1 MKRVLLPLLVLFIFS
16 LNSLVAQN
24 DYEKFIKEMK
34 NQKSEFIKDREAAFK
49 EFKSRYE
56 EAFNEYK
63 RLYEAQAKEDI
74 GFIEMMASDDGR
86 PITKLPSN
94 VSTPKIVSTASA
106 QKKVIQ
112 ENVKRL
118 STMKPE
124 DVLSNFSDGADSL
137 ENMQNA
143 AIVMETLV
151 SSMKGE
157 TPVAAS
163 KDNLCEVVLETPA
176 ERKDIVK
183 LQQAQ
188 YDVQERVVTEEEQPG
203 KQEKQSAEGESSVK
217 DEKPAKKDAAKKD
230 DGKKDSAKKDVGKK
244 DDAKKDAVKKDD
256 GKKDDAKK
264 DAVKK
269 DDGKKDENIKPVSIV
284 PSGKPTSY
292 KRISSPFGTRVH
304 PITKRTHT
312 HKGVDLAA
320 AAMTPI
326 YATADGVVTIARFY
340 GGYGNFV
347 KINHDNGYKTGY
359 AHMKQI
365 AVTQNKA
372 VKKGDLIGYV
382 GSTGRSTGN
391 HLHYEVYF
399 KDNLIDP
406 VTTF

>member
-1 MKRVLLPLLVLFIFS
+1 MKRVVLPLLVLFIFS

-24 DYEKFIKEMK
+24 DYEKFKKEME

-63 RLYEAQAKEDI
+63 KLYEAQAKEDI
-74 GFIEMMASDDGR
+74 GFIELMASDDGR
-86 PITKLPSN
+86 PIQKLPSN

-106 QKKVIQ
+106 QKKIIQ

-118 STMKPE
+118 STLKPE

-143 AIVMETLV
+143 AIVMETIV
-151 SSMKGE
+151 SAMKGE
-157 TPVAAS
+157 VPEAVC
-163 KDNLCEVVLETPA
+163 KDGICEVVLETPA
-176 ERKDIVK
+176 ERKDEVK
-183 LQQAQ
+183 LEQAQ
-188 YDVQERVVTEEEQPG
+188 YVPEDKVVTKEEQTEQPM
-203 KQEKQSAEGESSVK
+203 KQSAEGESSVK
-217 DEKPAKKDAAKKD
+217 DEKPAKKDAV
-230 DGKKDSAKKDVGKK
+230 KKDSDKKDS
-244 DDAKKDAVKKDD
+244 
-256 GKKDDAKK
+256 
-264 DAVKK
+264 
-269 DDGKKDENIKPVSIV
+269 GKKDENIKPVSIV

-320 AAMTPI
+320 PAMTPI
-326 YATADGVVTIARFY
+326 YATADGVVTIARYY

-347 KINHDNGYKTGY
+347 KINHDNGYKSGY

>member
-1 MKRVLLPLLVLFIFS
+1 MKKVVLPLLMLFIFS

-24 DYEKFIKEMK
+24 DYERFKKEMEE
-34 NQKSEFIKDREAAFK
+34 QKSEFIKDREAAFK

-63 RLYEAQAKEDI
+63 KLYEAQAKEDI
-74 GFIEMMASDDGR
+74 GFIELMASDDGR
-86 PITKLPSN
+86 PIQKLPSN

-106 QKKVIQ
+106 QKKIIQ

-118 STMKPE
+118 STLKPE

-151 SSMKGE
+151 SAMKGE
-157 TPVAAS
+157 APEAAC
-163 KDNLCEVVLETPA
+163 KDGICEVVLETPA
-176 ERKDIVK
+176 ERKDVVR
-183 LQQAQ
+183 LEQAQ
-188 YDVQERVVTEEEQPG
+188 YVPEEKVVKEEEQPEQP
-203 KQEKQSAEGESSVK
+203 KKQSADRKSTVK
-217 DEKPAKKDAAKKD
+217 EEKPVKNES
-230 DGKKDSAKKDVGKK
+230 GKKDSGKK
-244 DDAKKDAVKKDD
+244 EQ
-256 GKKDDAKK
+256 
-264 DAVKK
+264 
-269 DDGKKDENIKPVSIV
+269 DEKIKPVSIV